1 MNFSICPQCNM
12 LFVSEEEFLAHTKV
26 KCARKLTCYTCG
38 KLFTRVQGLAL
49 HLTDVRHGETVCSI
63 CGYEGESQKDAEIH
77 IGEDLFSY
85 TQPEMVHPKQTELK
99 LKKTQ
104 KLLFLIRFGCF
115 LEVFGI

>member
-49 HLTDVRHGETVCSI
+49 HLTEVRHGETVCSI

-77 IGEDLFSY
+77 IGKFFHTS
-85 TQPEMVHPKQTELK
+85 K
-99 LKKTQ
+99 
-104 KLLFLIRFGCF
+104 CS
-115 LEVFGI
+115 LEYGHNVKCKCC